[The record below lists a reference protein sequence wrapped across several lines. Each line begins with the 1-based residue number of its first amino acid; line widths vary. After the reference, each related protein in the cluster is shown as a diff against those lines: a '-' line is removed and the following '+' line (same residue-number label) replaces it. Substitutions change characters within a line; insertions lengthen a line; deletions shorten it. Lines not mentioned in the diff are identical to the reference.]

1 MNTQIFNR
9 LGVAHVRDTME
20 QFVNGTLTRGQAMD
34 SLRIG
39 QSRLYELQ
47 SSYLAARA
55 PHLRGCQAAPAATT
69 RANGRPKRRFSFA
82 GP

>member
-39 QSRLYELQ
+39 FISGFDCFPDIPLD
-47 SSYLAARA
+47 
-55 PHLRGCQAAPAATT
+55 
-69 RANGRPKRRFSFA
+69 
-82 GP
+82 

>member
-1 MNTQIFNR
+1 MNTQISNR

-39 QSRLYELQ
+39 QSRLYELRA
-47 SSYLAARA
+47 SYLAARA
-55 PHLRGCQAAPAATT
+55 AGAASSWLPGRSGGNHKGQTSAT
-69 RANGRPKRRFSFA
+69 AP
-82 GP
+82 